1 MWLQWTALHSS
12 RCWCS
17 NASSFLTCS
26 LSKLGGCTHV
36 GAAPDAAAAAAP
48 KAPHRTSE
56 SRPTALAI
64 APHPL
69 FSTHHYT
76 QSVVPHKACRF
87 TAHPHLLISA
97 PDLQAGAAALEFILA
112 QDTLA
117 EGHTS
122 QAEAR
127 VLLLGQG
134 AVATGTVGS
143 RLGVFLQLLVRQ

>member
-1 MWLQWTALHSS
+1 MWVLLLMRLLLLLLRHHTERQRADPQHWL
-12 RCWCS
+12 
-17 NASSFLTCS
+17 
-26 LSKLGGCTHV
+26 
-36 GAAPDAAAAAAP
+36 
-48 KAPHRTSE
+48 
-56 SRPTALAI
+56 
-64 APHPL
+64 APHPF

-112 QDTLA
+112 QDALA

-143 RLGVFLQLLVRQ
+143 RLGVFLRSLVRH